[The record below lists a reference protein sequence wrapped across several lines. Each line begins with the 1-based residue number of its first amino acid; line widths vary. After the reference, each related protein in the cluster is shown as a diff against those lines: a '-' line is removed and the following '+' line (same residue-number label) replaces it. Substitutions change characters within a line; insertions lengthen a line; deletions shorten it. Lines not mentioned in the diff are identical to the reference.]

1 MTISLIF
8 FIKIIPY
15 FGINLHIKLVDELN
29 IKIYLAAGCFFYFPA
44 IKRIYSGLAFI
55 TLI

>member
-8 FIKIIPY
+8 FIKIIPH

-29 IKIYLAAGCFFYFPA
+29 IKIYLAAGCFFTFQQL
-44 IKRIYSGLAFI
+44 REFI
-55 TLI
+55 VG